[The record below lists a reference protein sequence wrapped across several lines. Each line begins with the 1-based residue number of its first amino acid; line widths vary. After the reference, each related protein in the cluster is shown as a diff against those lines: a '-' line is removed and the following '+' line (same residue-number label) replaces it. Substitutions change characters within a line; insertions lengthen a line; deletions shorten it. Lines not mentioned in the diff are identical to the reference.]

1 MNSTIPSQPEQGN
14 VWLLATTV
22 VTVLVS
28 RSSPSL
34 FFFFFRKPDWFIRQ
48 LVISA
53 TAIWKHVQDPLY
65 RFPGPFLAAWSYLPY
80 TYWLFSQRQPFKL
93 TELHEKYGPVVR
105 IAPNQLSFNTA
116 ASYQDIYGSRQG
128 QHQTFLKSNF
138 YDAGAFSPQA
148 HSIITERDPIRHAKQ
163 KKYVSAAFSDK
174 ALKSQEGLIN
184 EVVDKFIKQLGVHAS
199 GEQGANLVTWFSLA
213 TFDIIGSLSFGES
226 FGGVESGKCFVSEET
241 SDEHHLLTAWPKSYI
256 TLGWSFY
263 RGVSWAL
270 HSQTPPFIILYYPR
284 LSSCFFQNS
293 STACLRTSRAFKHM
307 CWLWSEGKWVF
318 QFAVVWD
325 IHFLSPQEAG

>member
-14 VWLLATTV
+14 VRLLATTV

-28 RSSPSL
+28 WSSPSL
-34 FFFFFRKPDWFIRQ
+34 FFREPDWCIRQ

-53 TAIWKHVQDPLY
+53 TAIWQHVQDPLS
-65 RFPGPFLAAWSYLPY
+65 RFPGPPLAAWTHLPY
-80 TYWLFSQRQPFKL
+80 TYWLFAQRLPLKL
-93 TELHEKYGPVVR
+93 TELHRKYGPVVR

-148 HSIITERDPIRHAKQ
+148 HSIIAERDPIRHARQ

-174 ALKSQEGLIN
+174 ALKSQERLIN
-184 EVVDKFIKQLGVHAS
+184 EVVDNLIEQLGIRAS
-199 GEQGANLVTWFSLA
+199 GEQGANMVKWFSLA

-226 FGGVESGKCFVSEET
+226 FGGVESGKYFVF
-241 SDEHHLLTAWPKSYI
+241 
-256 TLGWSFY
+256 G
-263 RGVSWAL
+263 
-270 HSQTPPFIILYYPR
+270 
-284 LSSCFFQNS
+284 
-293 STACLRTSRAFKHM
+293 
-307 CWLWSEGKWVF
+307 
-318 QFAVVWD
+318 
-325 IHFLSPQEAG
+325 